1 MESTTNT
8 SLRAINGTFSKVI
21 KCEYCTSKTAAV
33 AMLVG
38 FVFKDLCIDCAFK
51 YGADESDLD

>member
-8 SLRAINGTFSKVI
+8 KPRAINGTFEKAI
-21 KCEYCTSKTAAV
+21 KCEYCTSKAAVV

-38 FVFKDLCIDCAFK
+38 FGFKDLCIDCAFK